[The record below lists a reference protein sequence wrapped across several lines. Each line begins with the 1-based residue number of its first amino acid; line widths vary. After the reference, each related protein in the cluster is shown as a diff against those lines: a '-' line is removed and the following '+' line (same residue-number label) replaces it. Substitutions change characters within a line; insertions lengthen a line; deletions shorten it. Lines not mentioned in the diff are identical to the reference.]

1 MLGERIMS
9 MKIQIKNKKHLIV
22 FSLSIL
28 ASIITGFNSL
38 NLTLCGL
45 YTTGVI
51 KSSKQYYNPKRQNTT
66 FLTFEF
72 MNNKNDIVSIFTSSF
87 SGDDVGKRV
96 DIVYLADNPQ
106 NASINTFFHLWFYPT
121 LFLAFGILYYILKL

>member
-106 NASINTFFHLWFYPT
+106 NASINSFFHLWFYPT
-121 LFLAFGILYYILKL
+121 LFLVFGILYYILKL

>member
-1 MLGERIMS
+1 M
-9 MKIQIKNKKHLIV
+9 
-22 FSLSIL
+22 

-51 KSSKQYYNPKRQNTT
+51 KSSKQYYNPRKQNTT

-96 DIVYLADNPQ
+96 DVVYLPDNPQ
-106 NASINTFFHLWFYPT
+106 NASINSFFHLWFYPT
-121 LFLAFGILYYILKL
+121 LFLVFGILYYILKL